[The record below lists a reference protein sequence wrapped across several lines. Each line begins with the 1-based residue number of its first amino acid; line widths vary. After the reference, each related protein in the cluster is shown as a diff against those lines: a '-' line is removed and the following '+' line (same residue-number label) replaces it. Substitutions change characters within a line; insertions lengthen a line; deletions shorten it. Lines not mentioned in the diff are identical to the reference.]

1 MLAICS
7 EFINNYIGQSP
18 TEEVTIMK
26 HKPLVAC
33 VGAYALAGAA
43 TAVVAAL
50 VTRPDRDHPDR
61 EEPKD
66 TWHDASFVAASGVA
80 WPLFWYKSLTGV
92 VRCT

>member
-1 MLAICS
+1 
-7 EFINNYIGQSP
+7 
-18 TEEVTIMK
+18 MK
-26 HKPLVAC
+26 HKLLAAC
-33 VGAYALAGAA
+33 AGAYALAGAA

-66 TWHDASFVAASGVA
+66 TLRDVGFVATSGVA